1 MSEGLSKAAN
11 NTKRVPLPVIDRRSF
26 LAQGSLMA
34 LGAMVVAACG
44 DGNSGPS
51 DPGTVNVTV
60 TPASYPALANV
71 GGIARISGTSTP
83 IAVVRSSA
91 SSYRAFWLVCP
102 HQGSTV
108 GINGTSFLCP
118 GHGAMFSGTGAWTG
132 GQPTSNLH
140 EFTVTADSGA
150 GTITITS

>member
-1 MSEGLSKAAN
+1 MNDIVRS
-11 NTKRVPLPVIDRRSF
+11 TKRSPLPVIDRRSF
-26 LAQGSLMA
+26 LAHSSLMA
-34 LGAMVVAACG
+34 LGAMVASACG
-44 DGNSGPS
+44 DGDAGPS
-51 DPGTVNVTV
+51 SPGSVNVTV
-60 TPASYPALANV
+60 NPATYPTLASV

-118 GHGAMFSGTGAWTG
+118 GHGAMFSNTGAWTG
-132 GQPTSNLH
+132 GQPTSGLH
-140 EFTVTADSGA
+140 EFTVTADAAA

>member
-1 MSEGLSKAAN
+1 MSDVISSS
-11 NTKRVPLPVIDRRSF
+11 RRIPLPVIDRRSF
-26 LAQGSLMA
+26 LAQSSLLA
-34 LGAMVVAACG
+34 LGAMVASACG
-44 DGNSGPS
+44 SSDSGPS
-51 DPGTVNVTV
+51 SPGTVNVTV
-60 TPASYPALANV
+60 NPASYPALATV

-83 IAVVRSSA
+83 IAVVRSSTSA
-91 SSYRAFWLVCP
+91 YRAFWLICP

-140 EFTVTADSGA
+140 EFTVTADANA